1 MQTKSTMIFREKQKH
16 IFDVIHKDKLIPLV
30 TITKQGQEIDLVNA
44 LLEGGLHNV
53 EITLRSSFGISAIA
67 KIKQVVPSMI
77 VIAGTVTTLKQA
89 KEVIDAQADLIV
101 TPGFSREIVDYAQE
115 HNDPVL
121 PGCSSPTDIMSAIS
135 LGLTYIKF
143 FPSESIGG
151 VEMIKTLSKP
161 FNTIRF
167 IPTGGISQHNIND
180 YLKVDSVLACGGSW
194 MIDKEN
200 QETENYTQITEKVKE
215 EIQRI
220 Q

>member
-1 MQTKSTMIFREKQKH
+1 MTQKKQHSRYLLDFILFSTVK
-16 IFDVIHKDKLIPLV
+16 
-30 TITKQGQEIDLVNA
+30 
-44 LLEGGLHNV
+44 
-53 EITLRSSFGISAIA
+53 
-67 KIKQVVPSMI
+67 VP
-77 VIAGTVTTLKQA
+77 
-89 KEVIDAQADLIV
+89 
-101 TPGFSREIVDYAQE
+101 
-115 HNDPVL
+115 
-121 PGCSSPTDIMSAIS
+121 
-135 LGLTYIKF
+135 
-143 FPSESIGG
+143 
-151 VEMIKTLSKP
+151 LSKP